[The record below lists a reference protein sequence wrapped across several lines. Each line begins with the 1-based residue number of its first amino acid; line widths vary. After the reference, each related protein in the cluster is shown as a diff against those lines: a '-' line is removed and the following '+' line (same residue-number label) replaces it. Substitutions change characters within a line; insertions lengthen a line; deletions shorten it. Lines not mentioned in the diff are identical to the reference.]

1 MAKMSGAALT
11 TLDVDDSS
19 GTARGIRNDI
29 TNWDF
34 QIATN
39 MQVVTGQDMSAEER
53 LALLA
58 DFSINLNGVMNTAAN
73 RAHDVFKDI
82 AGGVA
87 RTVTIGFGGVSL
99 GTEVL
104 FSNYSINRG
113 TDASL
118 VFTTAGSLADGT
130 VPTYA

>member
-1 MAKMSGAALT
+1 MAKMNGAALT
-11 TLDVDDSS
+11 TLNIDDSA
-19 GTARGIRNDI
+19 GTIQDLRPDI

-39 MQVVTGQDMSAEER
+39 LQVVTGQDKSAEER

-58 DFSINLNGVMNTAAN
+58 DFSINLNGVVNTAAN
-73 RAHDVFKDI
+73 MSHDVFKDI

-87 RTVTIGFGGVSL
+87 RTSTIGFGGVSL
-99 GTEVL
+99 ATEVL
-104 FSNYSINRG
+104 YSSYSINRG

-118 VFTTAGSLADGT
+118 VWSTSGSLADGT
-130 VPTYA
+130 VPTYT